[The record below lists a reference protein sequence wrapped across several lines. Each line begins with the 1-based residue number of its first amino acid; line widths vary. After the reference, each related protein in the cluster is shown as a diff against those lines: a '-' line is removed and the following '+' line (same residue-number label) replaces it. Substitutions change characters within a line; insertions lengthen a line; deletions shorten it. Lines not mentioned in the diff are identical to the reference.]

1 MIREVYV
8 VSNRGVLVMLLNLRG
23 VGEGLLLVTPEGH
36 SYSSTSSTLILP
48 IRTYGSSTLIS
59 FPSEGCGVCSCVHQ
73 TWNGRERG
81 MDLHVYRAML
91 ARGATCL

>member
-1 MIREVYV
+1 
-8 VSNRGVLVMLLNLRG
+8 MLLKLWG

-48 IRTYGSSTLIS
+48 IGTYGSSTLIS

-73 TWNGRERG
+73 TRSGRERG
-81 MDLHVYRAML
+81 VDLHVYREL
-91 ARGATCL
+91 C